1 MFSVLAELARVVA
14 YGGLGTIGGFLA
26 GVWVN
31 DRHRLVT
38 TILDEAE
45 RDVPT
50 SRSRRL
56 SGHTLQTFTVVI
68 VMVAML
74 LTGLTWM
81 QSERVNNMQDERDC
95 QTLLDLSTI
104 LRDRTKVY
112 REAAIPER
120 RVWLDLRRNLL
131 DLGAK
136 QNDPIV
142 LSINRYLTAQERYVE
157 HLANNPYPTAA
168 RKDCTS

>member
-14 YGGLGTIGGFLA
+14 YGGVGTIGGFIA

-45 RDVPT
+45 RDMP
-50 SRSRRL
+50 SGRSRRL
-56 SGHTLQTFTVVI
+56 SGNTLQTVTVVI

-81 QSERVNNMQDERDC
+81 QTERVNNAQDRRDC
-95 QTLLDLSTI
+95 ETLSQLSEI

-112 REAAIPER
+112 REAALPER

-157 HLANNPYPTAA
+157 HLANNPYPTGV
-168 RKDCTS
+168 RKDCS